1 MTARKADIA
10 ALPFWP
16 RLLSAEQAA
25 QYCGVSRTHFTAHCP
40 VASTR
45 IGDRKLYDIKALD
58 EWVDKL
64 SGKRKITMD
73 DVLKGLDDHSG
84 EGRKAG

>member
-1 MTARKADIA
+1 MTAQKFRLD

-25 QYCGVSRTHFTAHCP
+25 QYCGVSRAHFTAHCP
-40 VASTR
+40 VRVTR

-64 SGKRKITMD
+64 AGKRKITMD
-73 DVLKGLDDHSG
+73 DVLKGLDDSPG